1 MPAVARAFG
10 IDSVASPDGAG
21 FNCAAPTTTS
31 TGPTTN
37 NRVFS
42 DGLLVSHFGDTV
54 APHAIT
60 GCGLDSQTLSLVSS
74 RVFVMG
80 KGIGRLGDQY
90 GDNVITSGSSRVFA
104 G

>member
-1 MPAVARAFG
+1 MAAVARAFG
-10 IDSVASPDGAG
+10 VDSVASPDGAG
-21 FNCAAPTTTS
+21 FNCASPTTTS
-31 TGPTTN
+31 TGPTAN

-42 DGLLVSHFGDTV
+42 DGLLVCHFGDIV

-60 GCGLDSQTLSLVSS
+60 GCGTDSQSLDKVST

-80 KGIGRLGDQY
+80 KGIGRIGDQY

>member
-1 MPAVARAFG
+1 MAAVARAFS

-21 FNCAAPTTTS
+21 LFCASPTTTS
-31 TGPTTN
+31 TGPTAN

-42 DGLLVSHFGDTV
+42 DGLLVCHFGDIV

-60 GCGLDSQTLSLVSS
+60 GCDTDLQSLDKVST

-80 KGIGRLGDQY
+80 KGIGRFEDQY
-90 GDNVITSGSSRVFA
+90 GDNVISSGSSRVFA